1 MRGPAAA
8 ALVAAVALCL
18 RRRLLVATVVGT
30 SMLPAYRPGERVLV
44 RRRAPGLRVGDVV
57 VVVSP
62 DEAGDP
68 DPRLLVK
75 RVAAL
80 AGDPLADGA
89 VVPRGTVVVLGDNGG
104 YDSRE
109 FGPLPHA
116 QVVGVVLRRLGGR
129 DGRRPGAGESGV
141 LCVRGRE
148 GGG

>member
-8 ALVAAVALCL
+8 AVGVAAAVLWDL

-30 SMLPAYRPGERVLV
+30 SMLPAFRPGERVLV
-44 RRRAPGLRVGDVV
+44 RRRVPGLRVGDVV

-62 DEAGDP
+62 DSAADP

-80 AGDPLADGA
+80 AGDPPADGA
-89 VVPRGTVVVLGDNGG
+89 VVPRDAVVVLGDNGG

-109 FGPLPHA
+109 FGPLPRTH
-116 QVVGVVLRRLGGR
+116 VVGVVLRRLGGR
-129 DGRRPGAGESGV
+129 DGPRPD
-141 LCVRGRE
+141 VRAR
-148 GGG
+148 